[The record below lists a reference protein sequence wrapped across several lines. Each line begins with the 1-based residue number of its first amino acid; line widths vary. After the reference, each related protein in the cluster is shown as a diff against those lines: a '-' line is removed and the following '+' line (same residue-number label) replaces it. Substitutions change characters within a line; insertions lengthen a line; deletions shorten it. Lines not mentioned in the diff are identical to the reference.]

1 MQTIND
7 WKRFNC
13 LVSGKFKIAT
23 MATSAEAAIRQVA
36 IFEGVPS
43 RWVEVVSETEFMVA
57 A

>member
-1 MQTIND
+1 MQTIKD

-13 LVSGKFKIAT
+13 LVAGKFKIAT
-23 MATSAEAAIRQVA
+23 MAVSAEAAIRQVA